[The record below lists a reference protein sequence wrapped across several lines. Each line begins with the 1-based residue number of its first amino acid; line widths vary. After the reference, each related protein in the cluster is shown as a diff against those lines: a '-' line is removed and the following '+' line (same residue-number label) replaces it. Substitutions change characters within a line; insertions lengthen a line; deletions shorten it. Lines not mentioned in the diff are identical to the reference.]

1 MRQEATPQTGQAGK
15 GQKVLERYASLLL
28 EVDKKCDEV
37 FKNTEIPCKNKCF
50 ECCKQLFPLS
60 FVEAYYISEGI
71 KSLDRGTRR
80 KLALAAQKTNEKILK
95 LNPQSLEKRG
105 VDRKTALNVHA
116 DFARSLH
123 KIERDCPA
131 LDTGVTLSL
140 SKGACK
146 IYPFRNH
153 DCRSMGCSFD
163 SSSNEIIGCFR
174 FTNLKHL
181 IPNLMPFNYLYS
193 EKMKLDTELIK
204 EVTNGLFGENLI
216 YLTTICAP
224 FLKDFGTTDWTK
236 FFSSKNVP
244 ERAEKDKYWVVVDV

>member
-1 MRQEATPQTGQAGK
+1 MKHT
-15 GQKVLERYASLLL
+15 VLDKYAALLREL
-28 EVDKKCDEV
+28 DKKCDEV

-80 KLALAAQKTNEKILK
+80 KLTLAAQKTNEKILK

-105 VDRKTALNVHA
+105 VERKTALNVHA

-123 KIERDCPA
+123 TIERDCPA
-131 LDTGVTLSL
+131 LEEDVTLRLSL
-140 SKGACK
+140 RLRSGQAPGACK
-146 IYPFRNH
+146 IYSLRNH

-174 FTNLKHL
+174 FANLKHL
-181 IPNLMPFNYLYS
+181 IPNLMPFNYLYA

-204 EVTNGLFGENLI
+204 EVTNGLFGENLM

-224 FLKDFGTTDWTK
+224 FLKDFGETDWIK
-236 FFSSKNVP
+236 FFSGKNVP
-244 ERAEKDKYWVVVDV
+244 GQAEKDKYGVVVDV

>member
-1 MRQEATPQTGQAGK
+1 MNAVSKSKILDQ
-15 GQKVLERYASLLL
+15 YASLLR

-37 FKNTEIPCKNKCF
+37 FKNTNIPCKNKCF

-60 FVEAYYISEGI
+60 FIEAYYISEGI
-71 KSLDRGTRR
+71 KKLDRGTRR

-95 LNPQSLEKRG
+95 LNLQSLEKRG
-105 VDRKTALNVHA
+105 VDRASALNVHA

-131 LDTGVTLSL
+131 LD
-140 SKGACK
+140 KKARKQENNGACS
-146 IYPFRNH
+146 IYEFRNH

-174 FTNLKHL
+174 FSNLKHL
-181 IPNLMPFNYLYS
+181 IPNLMPFNYLYAK
-193 EKMKLDTELIK
+193 KMKLDTELIK

-224 FLKDFGTTDWTK
+224 FLKDFKDTDWIK

-244 ERAEKDKYWVVVDV
+244 EQAEKDKYWVVVDV